1 MKDLTGR
8 VQFPL
13 GVGAEF
19 ALRKWPCSWQLSEAL
34 RGVSH
39 AGREDVGQRRQ
50 PGGRPGLEKA
60 LGV

>member
-1 MKDLTGR
+1 MRDFTGR

-34 RGVSH
+34 RSQPCG
-39 AGREDVGQRRQ
+39 ARGRGAE
-50 PGGRPGLEKA
+50 GGRPGLEKA